1 MKLHEDKDSFEA
13 AITQAAEHFKI
24 PQIFIEKDYWVTYA
38 LHQLFHS
45 PEQDKIVF
53 KGGTALSKCHK
64 IISRF
69 SEDIDLVMIKAGTE
83 SGDKLKKMM
92 KGISQ
97 VVDNSVLH
105 LLADDP
111 LTNKNGNMRKTVYS
125 YPKAG
130 VTGTFE
136 QVRENIVLEVSHL
149 GSFNPHTTLPINTL
163 IAQYVKDTGRQELIT
178 QFGLEDFDVS
188 VLSIERTF
196 CEKIIS
202 LVRFSYDENPLEAL
216 SRKVRHIYDLHQL
229 LLLPQIQEF
238 LASPA
243 FDAMLQQ
250 VGKDDDKAI
259 PNDKEWIYQHPADAL
274 IFKDYI
280 SVWDTVRKTYTSTFK
295 ELVTGELP
303 REEAILAT
311 LKFLADRIAQVSW
324 AVKK

>member
-13 AITQAAEHFKI
+13 AITQAAEYFKI

-45 PEQDKIVF
+45 PEKDKIVF
-53 KGGTALSKCHK
+53 KGGTALSKCYK

-69 SEDIDLVMIKAGTE
+69 SEDIDLVMIKTGTE

-97 VVDNSVLH
+97 VVDNSVLY

-111 LTNKNGNMRKTVYS
+111 LTNKNGNMRKTIYS

-130 VTGTFE
+130 VTGKFE
-136 QVRENIVLEVSHL
+136 QVSENIVLEVSHL

-163 IAQYVKDTGRQELIT
+163 IAQYVKDTGRQELIR

-202 LVRFSYDENPLEAL
+202 LVRFSYDEKPLEAL

-238 LASPA
+238 LNSPA
-243 FDAMLQQ
+243 FETMLQQ

-274 IFKDYI
+274 IFKDPI
-280 SVWDTVRKTYTSTFK
+280 TVWHTVRKTYTSTFK

-303 REEAILAT
+303 EEEAIMAT
-311 LKFLADRIAQVSW
+311 LKFLAGRVTEVNWKI
-324 AVKK
+324 KK